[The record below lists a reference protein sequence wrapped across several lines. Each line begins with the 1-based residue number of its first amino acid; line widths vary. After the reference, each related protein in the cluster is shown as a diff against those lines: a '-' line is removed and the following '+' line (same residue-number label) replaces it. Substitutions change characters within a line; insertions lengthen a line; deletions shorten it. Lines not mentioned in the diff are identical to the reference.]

1 MCWSEQHKHLSH
13 SLHFILCTMISVY
26 VLMSQ
31 NHMHSSL
38 LIKTSS
44 VTLFLTG
51 SSISWS
57 SNNLDLLWIIDDPYF
72 FTWSLCLTST
82 WENPVRSVKQN
93 VLQKKWKMKKKKIRE
108 HAFTSSDIYVLW
120 SQLRTS
126 NLIKISNKKVPLAIL
141 WRLFSEEHKIIKK
154 FAKHCCLKSN
164 YNRCM
169 DKRWAQFDE
178 NLQRNRFAGVYAA
191 NDFAEND
198 SIVVVTLLQ
207 FGKPDFTSPGSG
219 SSNRPESG
227 RRVYGS
233 DQGIEAF
240 CFEFAFQ
247 LD

>member
-26 VLMSQ
+26 VFMSQ

-82 WENPVRSVKQN
+82 WENLGSAIATESPMITPLPGAKLYKLTAKHRPVRSVKQN
-93 VLQKKWKMKKKKIRE
+93 VLQKKMKNEKKKKIRE

-126 NLIKISNKKVPLAIL
+126 NLIKISNKKVSPCNSLKTFF
-141 WRLFSEEHKIIKK
+141 WRTQNNQKVCKSLLFKE
-154 FAKHCCLKSN
+154 
-164 YNRCM
+164 
-169 DKRWAQFDE
+169 
-178 NLQRNRFAGVYAA
+178 
-191 NDFAEND
+191 
-198 SIVVVTLLQ
+198 
-207 FGKPDFTSPGSG
+207 
-219 SSNRPESG
+219 
-227 RRVYGS
+227 
-233 DQGIEAF
+233 
-240 CFEFAFQ
+240 Q
-247 LD
+247 L